1 MSDPVKERKPPQ
13 IESYRFGEVV
23 IDGKRYQS
31 DVLIFPDHVEP
42 NWWRE
47 EGHNL
52 APADIWE
59 VLRDPPE
66 VLVVGLGAYGHMTVP
81 PETRRKLEEAGVQLI
96 ALPTE
101 QACRTYNQLSRD
113 RTVVAALHLTC

>member
-1 MSDPVKERKPPQ
+1 MPDMVKERKPPQ

-23 IDGKRYQS
+23 IDGKRYRS

-47 EGHNL
+47 EGHSL
-52 APADIWE
+52 SPVDIWE
-59 VLRDPPE
+59 VLRDRPDA
-66 VLVVGLGAYGHMTVP
+66 LVVGQGAYGCMVVL
-81 PETRRKLEEAGVQLI
+81 PETRQRLDEAGIQLV

-101 QACRTYNQLSRD
+101 QACQTYNRLSRD